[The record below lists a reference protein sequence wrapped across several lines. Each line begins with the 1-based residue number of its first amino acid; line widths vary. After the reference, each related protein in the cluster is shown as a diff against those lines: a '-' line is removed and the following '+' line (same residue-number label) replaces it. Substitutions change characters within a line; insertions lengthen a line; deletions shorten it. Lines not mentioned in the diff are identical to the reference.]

1 MVKSKFTPQTDLFLY
16 QVIFKRACTSCCLH
30 SLVQTGART
39 ATALVSYVPPGHPER
54 LLRHNAAARH
64 GGSDGIPLTKRIAG
78 SGCSDGWAELFR
90 VCHHTGGLLKL

>member
-1 MVKSKFTPQTDLFLY
+1 MLLAQL
-16 QVIFKRACTSCCLH
+16 
-30 SLVQTGART
+30 GADRGT
-39 ATALVSYVPPGHPER
+39 HCNCPGSYVPPGHPER

-64 GGSDGIPLTKRIAG
+64 GGSDGIPLTKRITG